1 MRKTEVLLRY
11 AALVAGVVIIAAA
24 LDATFVRLDIGW
36 LSWIVDVAFISG
48 LVVLT
53 IGCFAHNAPLFGRV
67 IDGVGVHADVVALT
81 FDDGPSPDT
90 TPRVLDA
97 LRDAGARATFFI
109 LGKHAEQHPELVER
123 IVREGHEVASHGYSH
138 GILVFASRGE
148 IAEELTRTQRVL
160 EAAGAPPV
168 RFFRAPHGFR
178 NPAVVRVCRRLG
190 YRVVGWTKGVFDT
203 RLPGP
208 DVIAKRSVDALRPG
222 AILLLHDG
230 DGSGDGDRSQTAE
243 ALPAIL
249 EGIRERQ
256 LEAVTMSEL
265 AALAPTRSTSW
276 RRLGFVV
283 GGVAVV
289 VTIVFERTDRQQV
302 IGAWHVFQTLSV
314 PLVIGALIANFVSV
328 WFKAV
333 VWKSSLDTIP
343 GHPAFRYRQVV
354 PAIFIGF
361 LLNTLLV
368 ARLGEVA
375 RLYVLRRR
383 VAKDSGVT
391 ITMSTL
397 AGTLVMEQL
406 VLGVT
411 LVALLLGMTLLLPS
425 VPTDLLR
432 GVLALVAAVCSL
444 ILAVV
449 AVELL
454 ARWRRRRRPDPL
466 AIDPAARTMDV
477 VVRGASAFAREMSQ
491 GQRLFRD
498 PVRAAQSVGGGLLS
512 WIAQLLGIWLTLRA
526 FGFETH
532 TLGEAAVVF
541 LASNVIGLVQI
552 TPGNV
557 GVFQFAVV
565 LALTATYG
573 VDQTT
578 AVAFAIG
585 LQAIE
590 VALGAG
596 LGFIFLSLE
605 GLSFGEVRRS
615 VSAAALQAGE
625 EEPTLPA
632 LAEGPPNRRIAA

>member
-1 MRKTEVLLRY
+1 MRKTEVLLRF
-11 AALVAGVVIIAAA
+11 AALVLGVIVVAAA
-24 LDATFVRLDIGW
+24 IDYAFVRLGVGW
-36 LSWIVDVAFISG
+36 VPWIVDVVFVSG
-48 LVVLT
+48 LVVVT
-53 IGCFAHNAPLFGRV
+53 IGCFSRNAPLFGRV
-67 IDGVGVHADVVALT
+67 VDGVGVHAPVVALT
-81 FDDGPSPDT
+81 FDDGPSPDA

-97 LRDAGARATFFI
+97 LRAAGMRATFFV
-109 LGKHAEQHPELVER
+109 LGKHAEAHPELVER
-123 IVREGHEVASHGYSH
+123 IVREGHEVANHGYSH

-148 IAEELTRTQRVL
+148 IAEELTRTQRIL
-160 EAAGAPPV
+160 HAAGAPPV
-168 RFFRAPHGFR
+168 SLFRAPHGFR
-178 NPAVVRVCRRLG
+178 NPMVVGVCRRLG

-203 RLPGP
+203 RLPGAET
-208 DVIAKRSVDALRPG
+208 IAHRSVAALRPG

-249 EGIRERQ
+249 AAVKERE

-265 AALAPTRSTSW
+265 AALAPVRRISW
-276 RRLGFVV
+276 LRIGIVV
-283 GGVAVV
+283 GLVAIVV
-289 VTIVFERTDRQQV
+289 SVVFQRTDREQV
-302 IGAWHVFQTLSV
+302 VGAWHVFQTLSV
-314 PLVIGALIANFVSV
+314 PLVIAALIMNFLSV

-343 GHPAFRYRQVV
+343 GHPRFRYRQII
-354 PAIFIGF
+354 PALFIGF
-361 LLNTLLV
+361 LLNNLLV
-368 ARLGEVA
+368 ARLGEVG
-375 RLYVLRRR
+375 RMYVFRRR

-411 LVALLLGMTLLLPS
+411 LVAMILGMTLMLPS
-425 VPTDLLR
+425 VPNELFR
-432 GVLALVAAVCSL
+432 GVIALIAAVCSL
-444 ILAVV
+444 ILAAV

-454 ARWRRRRRPDPL
+454 ARWRRRRRPDLL
-466 AIDPAARTMDV
+466 AVDPTARTLDV
-477 VVRGASAFAREMSQ
+477 VLRGAEAIAREMSR
-491 GQRLFRD
+491 GQRLLHD
-498 PVRAAQSVGGGLLS
+498 PVRALRSLAGGLLS
-512 WIAQLLGIWLTLRA
+512 WSAQAAGIWLTLKA
-526 FGFETH
+526 FGLDQH
-532 TLGEAAVVF
+532 ALGATAVVF

-573 VDQTT
+573 ISQTS

-596 LGFIFLSLE
+596 LGLVFLSLE
-605 GLSFGEVRRS
+605 GLSFGEVRRG
-615 VSAAALQAGE
+615 VSAASASDDDADI
-625 EEPTLPA
+625 PPPR
-632 LAEGPPNRRIAA
+632 LASGRYSRGLVA

>member
-1 MRKTEVLLRY
+1 
-11 AALVAGVVIIAAA
+11 
-24 LDATFVRLDIGW
+24 VRLGVGW
-36 LSWIVDVAFISG
+36 LPWLIDVVCMSAI
-48 LVVLT
+48 VVLT

-67 IDGVGVHADVVALT
+67 VDGVGVHEDVVALT

-97 LRDAGARATFFI
+97 LRSAGMRATFFV

-123 IVREGHEVASHGYSH
+123 MVREGHEVASHGYSH
-138 GILVFASRGE
+138 GILVFASRAE
-148 IAEELTRTQRVL
+148 IAEELTRTQHL
-160 EAAGAPPV
+160 LQGAGAPPV
-168 RFFRAPHGFR
+168 RMFRAPHGFR
-178 NPAVVRVCRRLG
+178 NPFVVRVCRRLG

-203 RLPGP
+203 RLPGAE
-208 DVIAKRSVDALRPG
+208 VIAERSIAALRPG

-230 DGSGDGDRSQTAE
+230 DGSGDGDRSQTAD

-249 EGIRERQ
+249 EGVRERR

-276 RRLGFVV
+276 KRLGMVV

-289 VTIVFERTDRQQV
+289 VTIIFERTDRQQV
-302 IGAWHVFQTLSV
+302 IGAWDVFKTLSV
-314 PLVIGALIANFVSV
+314 PLVIGALIANFISV

-343 GHPAFRYRQVV
+343 GHPRFHYRQVI
-354 PAIFIGF
+354 PALFIGF
-361 LLNTLLV
+361 LLNTILV
-368 ARLGEVA
+368 ARLGEVG

-391 ITMSTL
+391 ISMSTL

-406 VLGVT
+406 ILGVT
-411 LVALLLGMTLLLPS
+411 LVAIILGMTLLLPS
-425 VPTDLLR
+425 VPEELFR
-432 GVLALVAAVCSL
+432 GVIALIAAVVAL

-466 AIDPAARTMDV
+466 AVDPTARTLDV
-477 VVRGASAFAREMSQ
+477 ILHGAEAIAREMSR
-491 GQRLFRD
+491 GQRLLRD
-498 PVRAAQSVGGGLLS
+498 PVSTARSIAGGLLS
-512 WIAQLLGIWLTLRA
+512 WSAQVLGIYLTLKA
-526 FGFETH
+526 FGMDSN
-532 TLGEAAVVF
+532 TLGAAAVVF

-573 VDQTT
+573 IDQPT

-596 LGFIFLSLE
+596 LGFVFLSLE
-605 GLSFGEVRRS
+605 GLSLGEVRRS
-615 VSAAALQAGE
+615 ASAASARSADD
-625 EEPTLPA
+625 EPTLPR
-632 LAEGPPNRRIAA
+632 LADAGQTRRLVA